1 MRFLGRYLGVGLLAA
16 TRSCRS
22 LATTSAGSS
31 ATTFFQST
39 LVKAVVGA
47 SADRDKFG
55 NKVLRS
61 YIENKMS
68 CVPINK
74 KTKEI
79 EGLPTVESLTTLQK
93 QLPFMGAS
101 SMSQVGVSLITPPG
115 VTKLIIEEAY
125 SLGVRSFFLQP
136 GTSDALTDAYL
147 SGLKDCN
154 IVKGCVLV
162 ELGFDGH

>member
-1 MRFLGRYLGVGLLAA
+1 MRFLGPYLGVGLLAA

-22 LATTSAGSS
+22 LATMSAGSS

-74 KTKEI
+74 KTKVI
-79 EGLPTVESLTTLQK
+79 EGISTVESLTTLQK

-101 SMSQVGVSLITPPG
+101 SMSQVGVSIITPPG

>member
-1 MRFLGRYLGVGLLAA
+1 MGVVAVA
-16 TRSCRS
+16 RPCRS
-22 LATTSAGSS
+22 LATMSAGSS

-39 LVKAVVGA
+39 MVKAVVGA

-61 YIENKMS
+61 YIENKMP

-93 QLPFMGAS
+93 RLPFQGAS
-101 SMSQVGVSLITPPG
+101 SMSQVGVSIITPPG
-115 VTKLIIEEAY
+115 VTKLIVEEAY

-136 GTSDALTDAYL
+136 GTSDATTDAYL
-147 SGLKDCN
+147 SSLKDCN